1 MLKPSDDFYIGPLL
15 GKPSKKSKYGMHV
28 SCGSVRAHIPGAYQ
42 GQLVYVDLASRKVSV
57 RRTSPAERRKRDSAP
72 PSRGVMRSAHPLRAN
87 GGGLGTADSQ
97 IRFAAGVEM
106 VRVDLALSE
115 VGGPVI
121 SYYDIVRDVARN
133 AGMRFLIQRPQI
145 WRAPLR

>member
-1 MLKPSDDFYIGPLL
+1 
-15 GKPSKKSKYGMHV
+15 
-28 SCGSVRAHIPGAYQ
+28 
-42 GQLVYVDLASRKVSV
+42 
-57 RRTSPAERRKRDSAP
+57 
-72 PSRGVMRSAHPLRAN
+72 
-87 GGGLGTADSQ
+87 
-97 IRFAAGVEM
+97 M